1 MTLYGCHD
9 REPLAEIALVPDGWS
24 SDGRRQLV
32 EIPAAGTK
40 DCQYAKSYLG
50 QTDPS
55 CSGCRWRSD
64 EA

>member
-9 REPLAEIALVPDGWS
+9 REPFEEIALVQNGWS

-32 EIPAAGTK
+32 EIPAAGSK
-40 DCQYAKSYLG
+40 DCQYAKGYLG

-55 CSGCRWRSD
+55 CSGCRWRRD